1 MTEEEKKLEFLGEL
15 IEQGQKQMLTILK
28 NDEIIQKKF
37 KQILAMSAF
46 AMDMVNTSWEMY
58 CNAQIGREVMQK
70 NIDTLSEMSNF
81 LKEL

>member
-1 MTEEEKKLEFLGEL
+1 MAQEEKQLEFLGKL

-37 KQILAMSAF
+37 KKILAMSAF

-58 CNAQIGREVMQK
+58 CNGQIGSEEMQK
-70 NIDTLSEMSNF
+70 NIDNLSEISNF
-81 LKEL
+81 LKEI

>member
-1 MTEEEKKLEFLGEL
+1 MNQDEKQLEFLGKL

-46 AMDMVNTSWEMY
+46 AMDMVSTSWEMY
-58 CNAQIGREVMQK
+58 RNAQIGMEAMQK

>member
-1 MTEEEKKLEFLGEL
+1 MNQEEKQLEFLGKL
-15 IEQGQKQMLTILK
+15 IEQGQKQTLTILK

-37 KQILAMSAF
+37 KQILEMSTL

-58 CNAQIGREVMQK
+58 CNAQIGRKAMQK
-70 NIDTLSEMSNF
+70 SIDTLSEMSNF